1 MHGVDIL
8 ATCMSTLISSQCIY
22 MISFTAMQD
31 SQHGDVLSQPITGEY
46 ILLHQLCTTDC
57 TIW

>member
-8 ATCMSTLISSQCIY
+8 ATYVSGLCI
-22 MISFTAMQD
+22 ISFTAMQD
-31 SQHGDVLSQPITGEY
+31 SQHDDVLSQSITGEY

-57 TIW
+57 TVW